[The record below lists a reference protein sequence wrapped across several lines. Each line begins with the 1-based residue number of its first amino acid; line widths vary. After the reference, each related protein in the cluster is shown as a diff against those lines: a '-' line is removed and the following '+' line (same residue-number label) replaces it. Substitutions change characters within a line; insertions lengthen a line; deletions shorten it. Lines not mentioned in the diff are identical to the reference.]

1 MTSCM
6 QVCEY
11 GIDRK
16 VSCDAFFGAETG
28 TRIRDCVPQL
38 VQGHSCW
45 LALQSPQS
53 TACQWMHFVMQQL
66 ASMQMF
72 LYLSASAQ
80 DHESRSGTLISLI
93 AIVEHR
99 MQGCEVTIVLYRKS
113 PDGLRTV

>member
-1 MTSCM
+1 M
-6 QVCEY
+6 
-11 GIDRK
+11 
-16 VSCDAFFGAETG
+16 G

-45 LALQSPQS
+45 LALRSPQN
-53 TACQWMHFVMQQL
+53 TACQWKHLAMQQL

-80 DHESRSGTLISLI
+80 DCKSRLDTLISLI
-93 AIVEHR
+93 AILEHR
-99 MQGCEVTIVLYRKS
+99 MQGCEVTIVLYRNS